1 MFGIAFR
8 FGQFDRI
15 AIVVE
20 KKPSGRSPPAFSIAA
35 LSPASSAPRG
45 QAARRRAK
53 LSQETPADGVGRTP
67 ESISNIERGKQLPS
81 IETLSEL
88 ARVLKV
94 PLTEFSEG
102 LEARHTVS
110 RERALLVA
118 ELMET
123 ARQLAPRLIKV
134 ALEPV
139 KVLKKLG

>member
-8 FGQFDRI
+8 FGRFDRI

-35 LSPASSAPRG
+35 LSPASSAPGCRLRG
-45 QAARRRAK
+45 GAQN
-53 LSQETPADGVGRTP
+53 SIQETLADGVGRTP
-67 ESISNIERGKQLPS
+67 ESISNIERGKQLPN

-94 PLTEFSEG
+94 PLTEFFEG

-110 RERALLVA
+110 RERALLEA
-118 ELMET
+118 ELLET

-134 ALEPV
+134 ALEQV